1 MSLRLALPV
10 ALACL
15 LSAPMPLAALDFDAM
30 TDSERDAFQAE
41 VRAYLLEHPEVLME
55 AIAILEQRESAAQAA
70 ADVALAQNNADA
82 LFNDGHSWVGGNP
95 DGDITLV
102 EFMDYRC
109 GYCRQAFPEVEQL
122 LEMDGNIRFI
132 VKELPILGEQ
142 SVLAA
147 QFAIAVQQIHG
158 DEAYKVIHDALMSLR
173 SDVTPETLGRLAD
186 TFGHDPAPILARMS
200 GPEVAAVIAEN
211 RALAQAMQ
219 ITGTP
224 TFVLEDTM
232 LRGYVPLPQLAQIV
246 AKVRAD

>member
-1 MSLRLALPV
+1 MSLRLALPL
-10 ALACL
+10 ALSLAT
-15 LSAPMPLAALDFDAM
+15 PLAALELDQM
-30 TDSERDAFQAE
+30 TDAERESFRAE
-41 VRAYLLEHPEVLME
+41 VRAYLLDNPEVLME
-55 AIAILEQRESAAQAA
+55 AIGILEQRESEAQAA
-70 ADVALAQNNADA
+70 ADIALARNNADA

-109 GYCRQAFPEVEQL
+109 GYCRQAFAEVEQL
-122 LEMDGNIRFI
+122 LETDGNIRFI

-147 QFAIAVQQIHG
+147 QFAIAVQQVNG
-158 DEAYKVIHDALMSLR
+158 DEAYKTIHDALMTLR
-173 SDVTPETLGRLAD
+173 SDVSPDTLSRLAD
-186 TFGHDPAPILARMS
+186 TFGLDPAPILARMN

-219 ITGTP
+219 ISGTP

-232 LRGYVPLPQLAQIV
+232 LRGYVPLPQMQQIV
-246 AKVRAD
+246 AKVRQD

>member
-1 MSLRLALPV
+1 MSLRLALPL
-10 ALACL
+10 ALSLAT
-15 LSAPMPLAALDFDAM
+15 PLAALELDQM
-30 TDSERDAFQAE
+30 TDAERESFRAE
-41 VRAYLLEHPEVLME
+41 VRAYLLDNPEVLME
-55 AIAILEQRESAAQAA
+55 AIGILEQRESQAQAA
-70 ADVALAQNNADA
+70 ADIALARNNADA

-109 GYCRQAFPEVEQL
+109 GYCRQAFAEVEQL
-122 LEMDGNIRFI
+122 LETDGNIRFI

-147 QFAIAVQQIHG
+147 QFAIAVQQVNG
-158 DEAYKVIHDALMSLR
+158 DDAYKTIHDALMSLR
-173 SDVTPETLGRLAD
+173 SDVTPDTLSRLAD
-186 TFGHDPAPILARMS
+186 TFGLDPAPILARMN

-219 ITGTP
+219 ISGTP

-232 LRGYVPLPQLAQIV
+232 LRGYVPLPQMQQIV
-246 AKVRAD
+246 AKVRQD